1 MQDTSEVTVHEAS
14 APAPLVPKPEASAE
28 TVVPAAG
35 KRPAEVH
42 GKGPSQTPPR
52 PAAAESSGMSAEAVL
67 QRIEGM
73 HKKLLAQQM
82 TTQANTLKGL
92 REDMRKETK
101 RIEAATQ
108 AQVPQRDRSFPR
120 LHPRVLIFVIAI
132 Y

>member
-1 MQDTSEVTVHEAS
+1 
-14 APAPLVPKPEASAE
+14 
-28 TVVPAAG
+28 
-35 KRPAEVH
+35 
-42 GKGPSQTPPR
+42 
-52 PAAAESSGMSAEAVL
+52 MSAEAVL